1 MTQDK
6 NHFLSQKLLEWFSTN
21 HRPMPWKGVR
31 DPYIIWLSEII
42 LQQTTVAQG
51 TAYFKKFRARYP
63 SVSDLANAPSDD
75 VMKMWEGLGYYSR
88 ARNLHTTAKYIED
101 DLNGLFPT
109 TYDELL
115 KLKGVGNYTA
125 AAIASFAY
133 NLPHAVLDGNVY
145 RVLSRFF
152 GIETPIDSTE
162 AKHQFTELAN
172 TVLDKNPPADFNQ
185 AMMDFGATHCTPSN
199 PKCLNCLLQPE
210 CSAFKDKKVDILPI
224 KSKKMTRRTRFF
236 NYFVIN
242 EGSFVYIRKRTEKD
256 IWQELYEFP
265 LLETE
270 EQLNILRG
278 VILPNFPISL
288 TELKLVKQSQP
299 YQQLL
304 THQKIIA
311 TFWEFEIPSS
321 KIIVLESGSDF
332 QKIERKKLENFALPK
347 TIDIYLKEK
356 VLTLF

>member
-1 MTQDK
+1 
-6 NHFLSQKLLEWFSTN
+6 
-21 HRPMPWKGVR
+21 
-31 DPYIIWLSEII
+31 
-42 LQQTTVAQG
+42 
-51 TAYFKKFRARYP
+51 
-63 SVSDLANAPSDD
+63 
-75 VMKMWEGLGYYSR
+75 
-88 ARNLHTTAKYIED
+88 
-101 DLNGLFPT
+101 
-109 TYDELL
+109 
-115 KLKGVGNYTA
+115 
-125 AAIASFAY
+125 
-133 NLPHAVLDGNVY
+133 
-145 RVLSRFF
+145 
-152 GIETPIDSTE
+152 
-162 AKHQFTELAN
+162 
-172 TVLDKNPPADFNQ
+172 
-185 AMMDFGATHCTPSN
+185 
-199 PKCLNCLLQPE
+199 
-210 CSAFKDKKVDILPI
+210 
-224 KSKKMTRRTRFF
+224 MTRRTRFF

-311 TFWEFEIPSS
+311 TFWEFEVPPS

>member
-1 MTQDK
+1 
-6 NHFLSQKLLEWFSTN
+6 
-21 HRPMPWKGVR
+21 
-31 DPYIIWLSEII
+31 
-42 LQQTTVAQG
+42 
-51 TAYFKKFRARYP
+51 
-63 SVSDLANAPSDD
+63 
-75 VMKMWEGLGYYSR
+75 
-88 ARNLHTTAKYIED
+88 
-101 DLNGLFPT
+101 
-109 TYDELL
+109 
-115 KLKGVGNYTA
+115 
-125 AAIASFAY
+125 
-133 NLPHAVLDGNVY
+133 
-145 RVLSRFF
+145 
-152 GIETPIDSTE
+152 
-162 AKHQFTELAN
+162 
-172 TVLDKNPPADFNQ
+172 
-185 AMMDFGATHCTPSN
+185 
-199 PKCLNCLLQPE
+199 
-210 CSAFKDKKVDILPI
+210 
-224 KSKKMTRRTRFF
+224 MTRRTRFF
-236 NYFVIN
+236 NYLVIN
-242 EGSFVYIRKRTEKD
+242 DSSYVYIRKRTEKD

-265 LLETE
+265 LVETE